1 MSLLICVSI
10 PFSGA
15 VAIAL
20 AHYGQGEGPIVL
32 DDVECTGLEAYI
44 TDCHHNGYFSHN
56 CIHAEDAAVQC
67 LGEIHIMSW
76 VNDVIFKWYSND
88 VITYKMINSFSF
100 SSLSLLSQSPYN

>member
-10 PFSGA
+10 SFTGA
-15 VAIAL
+15 IAIAL

-67 LGEIHIMSW
+67 LGEIHITM
-76 VNDVIFKWYSND
+76 
-88 VITYKMINSFSF
+88 
-100 SSLSLLSQSPYN
+100 LLLTR